1 MKPHASGDGQAL
13 QRFMG
18 RVRKTSGCWL
28 WRGPRDGAGYG
39 VVRVDGES
47 RRAHRVSWELHRGPI
62 PAGMLVCHRCDNPPC
77 VNPDHLFVGTHG
89 DNQADKVAK
98 GRQAR
103 GAAMPNAVLTEPMVV
118 EIRSL
123 ISDGELTQQEIAH
136 RFGVSV
142 GAVFSIAHGR
152 GWKHVNSWDA
162 ATGDA
167 AAAFAEASNGLAKA
181 RKLAHRAAAA
191 VRKWEARVR
200 YYERVSSRV
209 PYPKKERGLSSSDL
223 SALQYCRRAVGGP
236 LSGDRERRL
245 LDLGL
250 VRLREDLP
258 QKAPGRA
265 ARYALTQEGEGAI
278 EKADALARKRPEL

>member
-1 MKPHASGDGQAL
+1 MTEDAAL
-13 QRFMG
+13 RRFMA
-18 RVRKTSGCWL
+18 RVRKSAGCWI
-28 WRGPRDGAGYG
+28 WRGARDAAGYG
-39 VVRVDGES
+39 VVRVDGKS

-62 PAGMLVCHRCDNPPC
+62 PDGMLVCHRCDNPPC

-103 GAAMPNAVLTEPMVV
+103 GSSMPNAVLTEPMVA

-123 ISDGELTQQEIAH
+123 LSDGELTQQEIAH
-136 RFGVSV
+136 RFGVSF

-152 GWKHVNSWDA
+152 GWRHVDSWNAAIGDADA
-162 ATGDA
+162 ALT
-167 AAAFAEASNGLAKA
+167 EASNGLTKA
-181 RKLAHRAAAA
+181 RQQAYRVAAA

-200 YYERVSSRV
+200 YYEHASSGV

-258 QKAPGRA
+258 PKAPGRS
-265 ARYALTQEGEGAI
+265 ARYALTQEGEEATA
-278 EKADALARKRPEL
+278 KADALARKRPEL